1 MKKCLLLVLCLFQE
15 DESLGEEWGTG
26 GRFVV
31 LDLFIFKKLCE
42 LPISEKKKTGFDL
55 VNISV

>member
-1 MKKCLLLVLCLFQE
+1 MLCLFQE